1 MNTPNIRI
9 TCSKCGTTRDVSP
22 SLAGLTTKCIKCW
35 AEVFVPNT
43 DTTDQHIDE
52 APLSSLPATK
62 RAERIIPS
70 RNISSTQAQD
80 DRTATLGVVDLGG
93 RVVDMINAP
102 LILMN
107 YLSGIVGGIWLA
119 IYREWRL
126 IFIGIALLVVSHVF
140 IASLL
145 LPARLLASFGMYLY
159 KRKNPLFYLSGF
171 LSHFYTNLLIVGT
184 CAIAFFLCAHFY
196 SGNSIIELIP
206 YLLWSW
212 SIALGDWQYFASKDQ
227 HNGFSILAVFSASIF
242 YFLFLVSIFVS
253 PLMTL
258 IIIALFMLVQL
269 LVIPMVTIC
278 SVPRAT

>member
-9 TCSKCGTTRDVSP
+9 TCSKCGATRDVSP

-43 DTTDQHIDE
+43 DTTDQQIDE
-52 APLSSLPATK
+52 APLSPLPATK
-62 RAERIIPS
+62 RAERITPP

-80 DRTATLGVVDLGG
+80 ERTATLGVVDLGG

-145 LPARLLASFGMYLY
+145 LPARLLASVGMYLY
-159 KRKNPLFYLSGF
+159 KRKNPLFYLFGF
-171 LSHFYTNLLIVGT
+171 LSHFYTNLFIVGT
-184 CAIAFFLCAHFY
+184 CAIAFFLCAHYY

-227 HNGFSILAVFSASIF
+227 DNGFSILAVFSASIF

-258 IIIALFMLVQL
+258 IIIALFILVQL

-278 SVPRAT
+278 SAPRAI